1 MNETNANSKV
11 EMDQAPESRDKLIC
25 PRCGKPIDP
34 KEKKCPHCGIKNNL
48 IRCKACGATMAKSA
62 KSCPKCGAK
71 NKKPFYKRVSFWLVI
86 VIVLLMVSCS
96 TSKDGNSSSTA
107 ETKQGAVSSS
117 TTTSSEA
124 ATSSTESTA
133 SEVEEEQ
140 PAEESSAS
148 IGQKNALRKA
158 QQYLSAM
165 PFSYSGLIKQL
176 EFEGYSTEN
185 ATYAADNC
193 DADWNEQAV
202 KRLNNIWKQRRSPVM
217 V

>member
-11 EMDQAPESRDKLIC
+11 EMDQAPESRDNLIC

-34 KEKKCPHCGIKNNL
+34 KEKKCPHCGMKNNL

-107 ETKQGAVSSS
+107 ETK
-117 TTTSSEA
+117 
-124 ATSSTESTA
+124 
-133 SEVEEEQ
+133 
-140 PAEESSAS
+140 
-148 IGQKNALRKA
+148 
-158 QQYLSAM
+158 
-165 PFSYSGLIKQL
+165 
-176 EFEGYSTEN
+176 
-185 ATYAADNC
+185 
-193 DADWNEQAV
+193 
-202 KRLNNIWKQRRSPVM
+202 
-217 V
+217 

>member
-1 MNETNANSKV
+1 M
-11 EMDQAPESRDKLIC
+11 
-25 PRCGKPIDP
+25 
-34 KEKKCPHCGIKNNL
+34 KNNL

-165 PFSYSGLIKQL
+165 PFSYSGLIEQL
-176 EFEGYSTEN
+176 EFEGYT
-185 ATYAADNC
+185 A
-193 DADWNEQAV
+193 EQAAYGAEQ
-202 KRLNNIWKQRRSPVM
+202 NGY
-217 V
+217 